1 MASAPSES
9 QAKERQNP
17 SKIPRYCRTQ
27 IPVCSLEYKKTLRD
41 INKKRSQIEEAN
53 DKIKMKKDVLEKQR
67 STLGISTCMIN
78 TAHQNIGNE
87 EECSKSH
94 REQGTR
100 KVIFTPGG
108 TKRKGMKHNSDVET
122 TAHRI

>member
-1 MASAPSES
+1 
-9 QAKERQNP
+9 
-17 SKIPRYCRTQ
+17 
-27 IPVCSLEYKKTLRD
+27 
-41 INKKRSQIEEAN
+41 
-53 DKIKMKKDVLEKQR
+53 MKKDVLEKQR

-87 EECSKSH
+87 EECSKSQ
-94 REQGTR
+94 REKGTRKGTR

-108 TKRKGMKHNSDVET
+108 TKRKGMKHNSDVKT